1 MSYVIV
7 HRTKRGPL
15 GFVGEEEVSATG
27 PFSDRETAIAYFEK
41 HVKEEAKSGLWEAH
55 YVFVTELAAPKQLT

>member
-7 HRTKRGPL
+7 HRTKRGPF
-15 GFVGEEEVSATG
+15 GWFGSEEVSATG
-27 PFSDRETAIAYFEK
+27 PFPDRESAVAYFEK

-55 YVFVTELAAPKQLT
+55 FVFLTELAAPKR